1 MTGCDLGKRPRKLT
15 EVGLKRLGINLF
27 YLYKKKIEILK
38 KWKVGMW
45 LSRNEDL
52 SISIFQLK
60 AVDSKC
66 LKFHVIIIKKVI

>member
-15 EVGLKRLGINLF
+15 EVGLKRLDINLF

-52 SISIFQLK
+52 SISIFKLK
-60 AVDSKC
+60 VLILESSDIRK
-66 LKFHVIIIKKVI
+66 

>member
-52 SISIFQLK
+52 SISIFKLK
-60 AVDSKC
+60 VLILESSDIRK
-66 LKFHVIIIKKVI
+66 